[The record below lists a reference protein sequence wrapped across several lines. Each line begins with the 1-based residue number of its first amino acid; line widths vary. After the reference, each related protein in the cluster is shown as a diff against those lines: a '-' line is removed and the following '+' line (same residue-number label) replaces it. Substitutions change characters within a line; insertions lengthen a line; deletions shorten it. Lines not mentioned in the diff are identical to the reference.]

1 MRVLI
6 ASSDPGLVP
15 SHVQAYLTL
24 GWEVTTGVS
33 SFYCRATPYDLIH
46 LHWPE
51 ELIGWQLPTYEA
63 IKKLADTLRWWQK
76 HARIVATVHNL
87 LPHRACEHPL
97 DWRLYETV
105 YSAANLIG
113 HFSNYSLDSVRAL
126 FPNVAAAKH
135 VVHPPFLHPH
145 MQELSVGR
153 DRARSH
159 FNLADSQFVI
169 LAFGQLRNQSEVGLV
184 MRSLTLC
191 DVSNLCILFAGR
203 LAPTSIWQR
212 VQFNLRMKWLRRSAS
227 VQIFHGYIADAE
239 ATAMFEA
246 ANLVLIPRSGRHL
259 NSGVVSLAMSLGT
272 PIVAPEYGAF
282 AEHLRETMNVL
293 YQSGNHR
300 AMATAIEEIAQLD
313 RAEISASNSS
323 RALNWGWDKSVSWYT
338 HGVNAS
344 MDVDVRRRCAL
355 TRWGEDHDRTNSP

>member
-15 SHVQAYLTL
+15 SHVQAYSTL

-33 SFYCRATPYDLIH
+33 SFYCRATRYDLIH

-51 ELIGWQLPTYEA
+51 ELIGWQPPTDAA
-63 IKKLADTLRWWQK
+63 IEKLADTLRWWQK

-105 YSAANLIG
+105 YSAADLIG
-113 HFSNYSLDSVRAL
+113 HFSKHSLESVRAL

-135 VVHPPFLHPH
+135 MVHPPFLHPH
-145 MQELSVGR
+145 MQQLSVGR
-153 DRARSH
+153 ARARSR
-159 FNLADSQFVI
+159 FNLTDRQFAI
-169 LAFGQLRNQSEVGLV
+169 LVFGQLRNEFEVGLV
-184 MRSLTLC
+184 MRSLALC
-191 DVSNLCILFAGR
+191 KVSNLCILFAGR
-203 LAPTSIWQR
+203 LAPTSKWQR
-212 VQFNLRMKWLRRSAS
+212 LQFNLRMKWLRRSAS
-227 VQIFHGYIADAE
+227 VQIFRGFIADAE

-246 ANLVLIPRSGRHL
+246 ADLVLIPRSGRHL

-272 PIVAPEYGAF
+272 PIVAPEYGVF
-282 AEHLRETMNVL
+282 AEHLGETMNVL

-300 AMATAIEEIAQLD
+300 AMASAIEEIAKRD
-313 RAEISASNSS
+313 RAKISAANAS
-323 RALNWGWDKSVSWYT
+323 RALNWGWDKSVSYYT
-338 HGVNAS
+338 HDMS
-344 MDVDVRRRCAL
+344 PSVDIDAGRSRAL
-355 TRWGEDHDRTNSP
+355 SP